1 MAIIRAV
8 IPLADLLP
16 DTITPYISL
25 MIVGFFVGS
34 FGHLARSRFLVGVGI
49 AMIFAATLL
58 LPLAVIASEEEPPA
72 PSDIYAPGTK

>member
-1 MAIIRAV
+1 V
-8 IPLADLLP
+8 LP

-34 FGHLARSRFLVGVGI
+34 FGHLAKSRFLVGIGI

-58 LPLAVIASEEEPPA
+58 LPLAVIATEEEPPG
-72 PSDIYAPGTK
+72 PSQYYEPGTK

>member
-1 MAIIRAV
+1 M
-8 IPLADLLP
+8 IPLAEVLP

-34 FGHLARSRFLVGVGI
+34 FGHLAKSRFLVGVGI

-58 LPLAVIASEEEPPA
+58 LPLAVIATEDEPPG
-72 PSDIYAPGTK
+72 PSQYYSPGTK

>member
-1 MAIIRAV
+1 MAP
-8 IPLADLLP
+8 PLADLLP

-34 FGHLARSRFLVGVGI
+34 FGHMTRSRPIVAVGI

-58 LPLAVIASEEEPPA
+58 LPLAVIATEEEPPG
-72 PSDIYAPGTK
+72 PSQYYEPGTK

>member
-1 MAIIRAV
+1 MT
-8 IPLADLLP
+8 PLASILP

-34 FGHLARSRFLVGVGI
+34 FGHLAKSRFLVGIGI

-58 LPLAVIASEEEPPA
+58 LPLAVIATEDEPPG
-72 PSDIYAPGTK
+72 PSQYYSPGTK